1 MGAISA
7 KSGQQL
13 CHLQLNK
20 FFNSQDTVNFLKD
33 LVKMNKQSKIAI
45 MWDNASIH
53 QSRIVKEFTQV
64 KNIKVIMNIP
74 YCPQYN
80 AIEMLWALAK

>member
-1 MGAISA
+1 
-7 KSGQQL
+7 
-13 CHLQLNK
+13 
-20 FFNSQDTVNFLKD
+20 
-33 LVKMNKQSKIAI
+33 

-53 QSRIVKEFTQV
+53 QSRIVREFTYAN
-64 KNIKVIMNIP
+64 NIKVIMNIP